1 MPKQRRAIRR
11 QFIIVLAIVLIGIV
25 SVFKIPSFLI
35 SRNLGDLGYDKE
47 AQKAIIDK
55 KISKL
60 LIDNDYYSKLLN
72 DEVKKDTFKTDYAEL
87 YIFRDSLSDL
97 EFTLY
102 DKLLS
107 KGYEDKEV
115 IELFRNL
122 ENYELTPL
130 LVFDKVEIK
139 TYIDDCLSHRDTNSQ
154 DNLTLS
160 ND

>member
-72 DEVKKDTFKTDYAEL
+72 E
-87 YIFRDSLSDL
+87 
-97 EFTLY
+97 
-102 DKLLS
+102 LS
-107 KGYEDKEV
+107 KRPARRYKLSAADES
-115 IELFRNL
+115 L
-122 ENYELTPL
+122 PL
-130 LVFDKVEIK
+130 QHKI
-139 TYIDDCLSHRDTNSQ
+139 
-154 DNLTLS
+154 
-160 ND
+160 